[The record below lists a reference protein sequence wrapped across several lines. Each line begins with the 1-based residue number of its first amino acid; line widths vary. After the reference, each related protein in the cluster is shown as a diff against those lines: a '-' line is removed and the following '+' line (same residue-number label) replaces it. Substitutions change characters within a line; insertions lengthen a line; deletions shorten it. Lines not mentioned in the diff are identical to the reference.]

1 MKAVM
6 LAAGVGAR
14 LSPDDPAEHH
24 PPKALLSFR
33 GRSLLHRHIENLKAL
48 GVDALIVATGYH
60 EHEILA
66 EIARIGAS
74 DFVRTV
80 TNPRYREGSI
90 VSMAAVAAELT
101 NGGDVLFMDA
111 DVLYDPRILARLAT
125 TRHANCFLMDRDF
138 EAGEEPVKL
147 CVRAGEIVDFGKQ
160 VDAAHDMVGE
170 SVGFFRFDASG
181 AREITAAAQARISR
195 GERLEMYE
203 EAIRD
208 AIKAGAPGRFGYE
221 DITGLPW
228 IEIDF
233 PEDVQRAAGEILPRI
248 EPEPDSA
255 AASG

>member
-1 MKAVM
+1 M

-14 LSPDDPAEHH
+14 LSPDDAAEHH
-24 PPKALLSFR
+24 PPKALLNFR

-66 EIARIGAS
+66 EIARLGAT

-80 TNPRYREGSI
+80 TNPDYREGSI

-101 NGGDVLFMDA
+101 DGGDVLFMDA
-111 DVLYDPRILARLAT
+111 DVLYDRQILSRLAA

-147 CVRAGEIVDFGKQ
+147 CVRSGEIVDFGKQ
-160 VDAAHDMVGE
+160 VGVDHDTVGE
-170 SVGFFRFDASG
+170 SVGFFRFDAAG
-181 AREITAAAQARISR
+181 ARDIVAAAHARIGR

-208 AIKAGAPGRFGYE
+208 AVKAGVPGRFGYE

-233 PEDVQRAAGEILPRI
+233 PEDVRRAADEILPRI
-248 EPEPDSA
+248 EPEAGRA
-255 AASG
+255 AAAG